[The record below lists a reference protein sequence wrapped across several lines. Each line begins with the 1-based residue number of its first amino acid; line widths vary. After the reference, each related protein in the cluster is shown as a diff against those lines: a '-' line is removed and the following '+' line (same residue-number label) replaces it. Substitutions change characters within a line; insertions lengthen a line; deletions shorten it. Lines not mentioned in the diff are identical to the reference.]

1 MVSSHAIIRGIQ
13 RINNSSNKKNKK
25 VNLKKIMSKDAYKR
39 YFAYANNTSTIFRYA
54 RRNDGIYKYVL
65 NKLSKKIITVYEVDF
80 DDELKKFH
88 HIRQVSEKYDV

>member
-1 MVSSHAIIRGIQ
+1 MVSSHATIRGIQ

-25 VNLKKIMSKDAYKR
+25 ANLKKIMSNDAYKR
-39 YFAYANNTSTIFRYA
+39 YFAYANNTSTIFRYV

-65 NKLSKKIITVYEVDF
+65 NKLSKNIITVYEVDF
-80 DDELKKFH
+80 DEELKKFH

>member
-1 MVSSHAIIRGIQ
+1 MVSSHATIRGIQ

-25 VNLKKIMSKDAYKR
+25 TNLKKIMSKDAYKR
-39 YFAYANNTSTIFRYA
+39 YFAYVNSTSTIFRYV

-65 NKLSKKIITVYEVDF
+65 NKLNKKIITVYEVDF
-80 DDELKKFH
+80 DEELKKFH